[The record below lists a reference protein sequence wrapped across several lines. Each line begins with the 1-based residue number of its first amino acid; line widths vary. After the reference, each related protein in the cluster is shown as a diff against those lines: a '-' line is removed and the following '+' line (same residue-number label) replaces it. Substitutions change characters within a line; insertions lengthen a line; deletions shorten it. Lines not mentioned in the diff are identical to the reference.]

1 MIEIKIKM
9 KKIVTSVAPALLLL
23 GVATLAFA
31 TTEQVAPT
39 GPTTVQGLLDI
50 LDKVINFV
58 FTGLI
63 IFSVFFVIFAAFQ
76 FVTAGG
82 DPAGVLQARQKLIWA
97 AVGIIVALIA
107 RALPTVIRSATGL

>member
-1 MIEIKIKM
+1 M

-31 TTEQVAPT
+31 TTELVAPT
-39 GPTTVQGLLDI
+39 GPTTVQGLINVLDN
-50 LDKVINFV
+50 VINLI
-58 FTGLI
+58 FTSLI
-63 IFSVFFVIFAAFQ
+63 IFSVIFIILAAFQ

-107 RALPTVIRSATGL
+107 RALPNVIKTGIGL

>member
-1 MIEIKIKM
+1 M

-31 TTEQVAPT
+31 TTEQVAPV
-39 GPTTVQGLLDI
+39 GPTTVQELLNV
-50 LDKVINFV
+50 LDKVVNLV

-63 IFSVFFVIFAAFQ
+63 ILSVFFIIFAAFQ

-82 DPAGVLQARQKLIWA
+82 DPAAIVQARQKLIWA

-107 RALPTVIRSATGL
+107 RALPVVIRSATGL